1 MGVRRTPVKIE
12 LDGKERTLKFDLNA
26 LCLFEETAK
35 QGITEALRQR
45 SMSAIRALIW
55 AGLIHEDPMLT
66 IDDVGKMEFRSL
78 QDIVVKVVS
87 ALSTDQP
94 AEPRPT
100 EAPEQQNGST
110 GGRSG
115 ASDGTTSDSLI
126 PISGV

>member
-110 GGRSG
+110 GGR
-115 ASDGTTSDSLI
+115 
-126 PISGV
+126 P